1 LEHIGLR
8 ESGANLM
15 MTGGPDGDLGANQIQ
30 SFRGR
35 ICLIVDGGSVLFDP
49 AGLDRDELMRLAMA
63 RHTRPRLDSAAYPA
77 DKLSAGGFR
86 VPRAPGEY
94 RLPSGMVVPDGAFC
108 HRTFLTSPQTRE
120 LVSRAHIQVFVPCG
134 GLKDTINATNV
145 RDFLANFRELRVIV
159 EGANV
164 FFDDTARGVIARET
178 DILQIRDSSANKGG
192 VTSSAIAEVLT
203 AFLLGG
209 RYDRMLA
216 DPRQRSD
223 LVRAVLQLIS
233 RNAVAETAL
242 LLALREQTGTPLY
255 QLSVQT
261 SEQLLAL
268 QDRLY
273 AHLPAL
279 LADPDLVAATIGAY
293 VPGVLQEWLGLE
305 RILKVLRR
313 PELRPYRDAVLTKKL
328 AAMALYQHALDWERY
343 LAELDRDPLATL
355 RRTVQHGTA

>member
-1 LEHIGLR
+1 
-8 ESGANLM
+8 
-15 MTGGPDGDLGANQIQ
+15 
-30 SFRGR
+30 
-35 ICLIVDGGSVLFDP
+35 
-49 AGLDRDELMRLAMA
+49 
-63 RHTRPRLDSAAYPA
+63 
-77 DKLSAGGFR
+77 
-86 VPRAPGEY
+86 
-94 RLPSGMVVPDGAFC
+94 
-108 HRTFLTSPQTRE
+108 
-120 LVSRAHIQVFVPCG
+120 
-134 GLKDTINATNV
+134 
-145 RDFLANFRELRVIV
+145 VIV

-178 DILQIRDSSANKGG
+178 GILQIRDSSANKGG

-273 AHLPAL
+273 AHLPGL
-279 LADPDLVAATIGAY
+279 LADPALVAAITGAY
-293 VPGVLQEWLGLE
+293 VPGVLQEWLAWSASSRCSADPSCVRTGTRSSPRSWPPWLSTIVPWTGRATWRSWTATHWRRSGERSGRRLVEGPEPFGLA
-305 RILKVLRR
+305 I
-313 PELRPYRDAVLTKKL
+313 DAPRLS
-328 AAMALYQHALDWERY
+328 R
-343 LAELDRDPLATL
+343 
-355 RRTVQHGTA
+355 